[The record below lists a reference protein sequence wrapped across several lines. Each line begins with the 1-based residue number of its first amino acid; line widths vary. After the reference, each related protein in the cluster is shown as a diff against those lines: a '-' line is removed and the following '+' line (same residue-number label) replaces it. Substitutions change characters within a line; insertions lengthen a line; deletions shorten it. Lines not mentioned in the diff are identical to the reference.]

1 MGCEPIHVKQ
11 KQAVLILIK
20 RAKRRYVYTR
30 PKTLSPPPPT
40 PPVWKQSIVLKNSK
54 KFGTKFK

>member
-20 RAKRRYVYTR
+20 RAKRRHVYTR
-30 PKTLSPPPPT
+30 PKTLPPP